1 LPRGERREEDWIDPG
16 LKEDLWYKK
25 KKKIFPRKEGNPKD
39 YYSFYNISYEIRIE
53 KVSVFRAGR

>member
-39 YYSFYNISYEIRIE
+39 YYSFNTN
-53 KVSVFRAGR
+53 